1 MIKARRNG
9 GRAGAAALIA
19 LVFVSACAG
28 PGQRSRLGG
37 QAPGYEIGATGRQLS
52 AAAAR
57 DPVALRRA
65 EARLAGTGSS
75 GSALPYATRKAAPTR
90 AKAVATARNPAR
102 AGSATSAPILTAA
115 ANVAAGSAA
124 LATPGAGGGGGPE
137 QASQTPI
144 MLGQARVEPRARGQ
158 AGAASDVSLPRSP
171 APWALLA
178 AILAGFVAALALAW
192 VLRPRSRST
201 PPAEAYP
208 APAAANDRDEPR
220 RPARRAQTVPPK
232 VTILAKAGGR

>member
-28 PGQRSRLGG
+28 PGQRSRLSGK
-37 QAPGYEIGATGRQLS
+37 APAYKIGATGRQLS

-57 DPVALRRA
+57 DPGEVRRA
-65 EARLAGTGSS
+65 QARLAGTRAS
-75 GSALPYATRKAAPTR
+75 GSTSSYATRKADPAS
-90 AKAVATARNPAR
+90 AKAVATAKRPAR
-102 AGSATSAPILTAA
+102 AGSATSAPVLTAA
-115 ANVAAGSAA
+115 ANVATGPAA
-124 LATPGAGGGGGPE
+124 LATPTTVGGGGPE

-144 MLGQARVEPRARGQ
+144 VLGQAQVEPSASAQTQ
-158 AGAASDVSLPRSP
+158 AAADVSLPQSP
-171 APWALLA
+171 VPWALLA

-201 PPAEAYP
+201 PPAEAYR
-208 APAAANDRDEPR
+208 APTAANDREEPR